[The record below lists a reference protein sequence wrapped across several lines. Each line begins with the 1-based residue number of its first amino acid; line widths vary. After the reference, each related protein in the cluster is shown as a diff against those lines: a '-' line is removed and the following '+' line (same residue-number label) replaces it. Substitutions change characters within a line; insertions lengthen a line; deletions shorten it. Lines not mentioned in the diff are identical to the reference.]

1 MAPGEPGNRWAGGQ
15 VGVLFFAAVY
25 LSSVPLLHSGIKTN
39 LLLGYRNLNGP
50 GKYRWLRAVIPF
62 AMVYLVVG
70 VLLPD
75 PR

>member
-1 MAPGEPGNRWAGGQ
+1 MGPGEPGNRWAGGQ
-15 VGVLFFAAVY
+15 VGVLLFAAVY
-25 LSSVPLLHSGIKTN
+25 LSSVPRPHSGRKTN
-39 LLLGYRNLNGP
+39 LLLGYTNLNGP